1 MNPKVLWFT
10 GLSGSG
16 KSTITSGISKKL
28 QESNYSVKILDGDE
42 IRESVH
48 VHLGFSPKDISENNK
63 KISIICKELLQN
75 YNYILVS
82 IISPFRKLRRNAKK
96 IIGKSFVEVYVKS
109 NLKTLIKR
117 DVKGLYTKA
126 LKGEIAN
133 FIGIDP
139 MVPYE
144 PPENPDI
151 VLDTER
157 DTVKESVQK
166 LYDYLGID

>member
-1 MNPKVLWFT
+1 MYKIILCWRYLHTRYIALASVISVTLGVATLIVVNSVMSGFT
-10 GLSGSG
+10 YEMQHRIHGILSDIVFDGHGLEGFSDAAWHM
-16 KSTITSGISKKL
+16 
-28 QESNYSVKILDGDE
+28 QR
-42 IRESVH
+42 IREVAGDDIEAMTPTVH
-48 VHLGFSPKDISENNK
+48 VPAML
-63 KISIICKELLQN
+63 N
-75 YNYILVS
+75 YRVQG
-82 IISPFRKLRRNAKK
+82 RWVHRQ
-96 IIGKSFVEVYVKS
+96 V
-109 NLKTLIKR
+109 
-117 DVKGLYTKA
+117 
-126 LKGEIAN
+126 N

>member
-28 QESNYSVKILDGDE
+28 QKSNYSVKILDGDE

-48 VHLGFSPKDISENNK
+48 AHLGFSPKDISENNK

-117 DVKGLYTKA
+117 DVKGLYAKA
-126 LKGEIAN
+126 LKGEIDN

-139 MVPYE
+139 KVPYE
-144 PPENPDI
+144 SPENPDI
-151 VLDTER
+151 VLDTEGE
-157 DTVKESVQK
+157 TVKESVQK
-166 LYDYLGID
+166 LYNYLGID